1 MRQLLLGVVVLL
13 GAGRAQGAILLGG
26 DRIELRPPTTEV
38 ARLEPEGAFRYAS
51 ATSGHAFPFEDE
63 RSVLDFHLP
72 ELGPEGLDLRI
83 DWECFHFSV
92 GAEMNDGDGSF
103 SPRLECDSRQTYF
116 WIRFSVDLDER
127 VGLFCETFQSAGSIL
142 GWNKQWDYQRYVWD
156 GYQIQGGLHVKV
168 RDRVSLEGG
177 PVLFAFSATRKPD
190 TVGGRVGLGVE
201 F

>member
-1 MRQLLLGVVVLL
+1 MRHVLLGVVVLL
-13 GAGRAQGAILLGG
+13 GAGRAHGAILGG
-26 DRIELRPPTTEV
+26 DRIELRPPTVEV
-38 ARLEPEGAFRYAS
+38 ARLEPEGVWRNS
-51 ATSGHAFPFEDE
+51 SPSSVRAFPFEDE

-72 ELGPEGLDLRI
+72 EVGPEGLDLRI
-83 DWECFHFSV
+83 DWERLHFSV

-116 WIRFSVDLDER
+116 WVRFSVDLDER
-127 VGLFCETFQSAGSIL
+127 LAVFCETFQAAGSIL

-156 GYQIQGGLHVKV
+156 GYQIQGGLHLKV
-168 RDRVSLEGG
+168 RERVSIEGG

-190 TVGGRVGLGVE
+190 TLGGRVGLGVE